1 MDEPSNIGAVVKF
14 NILFYSINSVYSS
27 YSLTNNTISI
37 QHLLQDYLKVAN
49 VNKVVNYYA

>member
-1 MDEPSNIGAVVKF
+1 MDSTEP
-14 NILFYSINSVYSS
+14 NSVYSS